1 MSSGLS
7 VKLPLTLSSVF
18 GAYNLNTTFEEL
30 AKQNLKMLILTS
42 PGERIMDPSFG
53 VGLMGYLFEM
63 NSAST
68 YAEIS
73 ARIQSQVNKY
83 LDYIRIDDIQ
93 YQIPENN
100 PDLYPQNL
108 SVSIFFTIIPL
119 QMSTVLQIDANNN

>member
-1 MSSGLS
+1 
-7 VKLPLTLSSVF
+7 
-18 GAYNLNTTFEEL
+18 
-30 AKQNLKMLILTS
+30 
-42 PGERIMDPSFG
+42 MDPSFG

-119 QMSTVLQIDANNN
+119 QMSTALQIDANNN